1 MNKKNEIGG
10 TIQEYDVGEQLG
22 RGGFATVYRARCRN
36 TGRDVA
42 IKKIN
47 KSEIAAGGLIN
58 RVRQEV
64 TIHSKLN
71 HPAILKLYAFFED
84 QSFVYL
90 VLELCSRGELQKHI
104 KSLRRVLNEDEARE
118 YLSQVVAGMLYLHSQ
133 SIMHRDLT
141 LSNLLLDNNGRVKI
155 ADFGLATQLR
165 RPDDRHMTMCGT
177 PNYISPEVATRSF
190 PWP

>member
-1 MNKKNEIGG
+1 MF
-10 TIQEYDVGEQLG
+10 TLQ
-22 RGGFATVYRARCRN
+22 
-36 TGRDVA
+36 
-42 IKKIN
+42 IN

-104 KSLRRVLNEDEARE
+104 KSLRRVLNEDEGNDESMFPILVIIIVVIFAINFLFILLRMCCSNNLYSLSRNRITLDSVLLVS
-118 YLSQVVAGMLYLHSQ
+118 YLFICQYVNITGCHKFTSTCFSC
-133 SIMHRDLT
+133 T
-141 LSNLLLDNNGRVKI
+141 LQNSLIIFV
-155 ADFGLATQLR
+155 
-165 RPDDRHMTMCGT
+165 
-177 PNYISPEVATRSF
+177 PNSS
-190 PWP
+190 